1 MKNQEEMERGTARN
15 RVGLHSYLTVFKF
28 RHCNV
33 ISICRPNL
41 PHPCQDRQGHLSLK
55 VPDEDWLPLPR
66 RPVGGMFLF
75 FFQNCMDRSFTQVY
89 FVIGIFHFICGV
101 VENLDK
107 YAYQSSAMDG
117 TISNVEGKLT
127 WYSWLLVQILRI
139 AKVPMVV
146 VALLEGSSGPMTGRR
161 SCPVGD
167 GWVGNCTVCFCEG
180 T

>member
-1 MKNQEEMERGTARN
+1 MEFEMKNQEEMERGTARN

-41 PHPCQDRQGHLSLK
+41 PHPCQDRQGNLSLK

-117 TISNVEGKLT
+117 TISNVERKLM
-127 WYSWLLVQILRI
+127 WSSWLLV
-139 AKVPMVV
+139 AG
-146 VALLEGSSGPMTGRR
+146 AGPPGPD
-161 SCPVGD
+161 S
-167 GWVGNCTVCFCEG
+167 
-180 T
+180 